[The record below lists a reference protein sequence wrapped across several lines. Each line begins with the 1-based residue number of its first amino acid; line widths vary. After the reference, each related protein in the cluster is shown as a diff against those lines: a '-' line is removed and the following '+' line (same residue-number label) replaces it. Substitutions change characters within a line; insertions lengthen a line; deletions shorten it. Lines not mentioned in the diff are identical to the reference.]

1 LADTNLRSF
10 ENRGGSIRLS
20 SQKMKE
26 HIIEAINGKASDKA
40 LKCKVAQEL
49 AEELGVSTRRIGEI
63 ANEVNIKIKNCQ
75 LGCF

>member
-1 LADTNLRSF
+1 MASRKS
-10 ENRGGSIRLS
+10 
-20 SQKMKE
+20 KKE
-26 HIIEAINGKASDKA
+26 EVIEAINEKASDKA

>member
-1 LADTNLRSF
+1 
-10 ENRGGSIRLS
+10 
-20 SQKMKE
+20 MKE

>member
-1 LADTNLRSF
+1 MASRKSKK
-10 ENRGGSIRLS
+10 EEVIESIN
-20 SQKMKE
+20 E
-26 HIIEAINGKASDKA
+26 KASDKA